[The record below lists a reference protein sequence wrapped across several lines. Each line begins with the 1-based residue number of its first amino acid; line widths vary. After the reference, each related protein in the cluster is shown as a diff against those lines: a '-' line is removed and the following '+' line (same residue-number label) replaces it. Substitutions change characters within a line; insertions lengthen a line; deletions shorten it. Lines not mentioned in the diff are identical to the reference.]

1 MEFSR
6 LNGAVSLLC
15 IVGIF
20 LSAVIDARPQRRKA
34 TTQTLLVL
42 PTTPATTVKRNLSL
56 TQEDKVHEALNTDDK
71 NQPLPIISKVHIRS
85 DIQYRYAR
93 TVAETSIKN
102 PSTTKAQEVVF
113 SMVLPDTAFISN
125 FTIRLAGDENLYV
138 AKVAKK
144 EEAQD
149 IYDTAVQSG
158 QTVGKV
164 NKDTRDAN
172 RISVRYK

>member
-1 MEFSR
+1 
-6 LNGAVSLLC
+6 
-15 IVGIF
+15 
-20 LSAVIDARPQRRKA
+20 
-34 TTQTLLVL
+34 
-42 PTTPATTVKRNLSL
+42 
-56 TQEDKVHEALNTDDK
+56 
-71 NQPLPIISKVHIRS
+71 
-85 DIQYRYAR
+85 
-93 TVAETSIKN
+93 
-102 PSTTKAQEVVF
+102 
-113 SMVLPDTAFISN
+113 MVLPDTAFISN

-149 IYDTAVQSG
+149 IYDTAVQSV